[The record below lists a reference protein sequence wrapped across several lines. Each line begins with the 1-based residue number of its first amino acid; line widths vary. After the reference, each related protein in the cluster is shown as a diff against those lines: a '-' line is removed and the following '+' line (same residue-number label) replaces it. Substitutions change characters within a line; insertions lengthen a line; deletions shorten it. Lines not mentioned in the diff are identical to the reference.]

1 MARDE
6 LSFLLKTKYTAGPLT
21 TVQNTDELARQIQA
35 KYNLNVHIAAQNSQ
49 QWSTCPLSFHLLTI
63 KDRSIHYVPVWHVFQ
78 WMIKEILVYMQI
90 LKRLSYKCFFSS
102 NQLPL
107 NFMSKQTNSKTNPA

>member
-49 QWSTCPLSFHLLTI
+49 Q
-63 KDRSIHYVPVWHVFQ
+63 
-78 WMIKEILVYMQI
+78 
-90 LKRLSYKCFFSS
+90 
-102 NQLPL
+102 
-107 NFMSKQTNSKTNPA
+107 